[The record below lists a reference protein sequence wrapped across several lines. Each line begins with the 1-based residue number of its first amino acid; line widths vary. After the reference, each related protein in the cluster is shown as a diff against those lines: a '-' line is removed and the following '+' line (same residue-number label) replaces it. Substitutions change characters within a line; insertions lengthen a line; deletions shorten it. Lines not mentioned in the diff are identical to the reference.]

1 MLLYL
6 DTCIVIYLVEQHDV
20 YCPVIETPLP
30 IRPQTYVSVRW
41 WNWSAWSVTQLS
53 EIGQ

>member
-6 DTCIVIYLVEQHDV
+6 DTCIVIYLEQHDV
-20 YCPVIETPLP
+20 YCPFIGTALP
-30 IRPQTYVSVRW
+30 IRPQTYVSVRC
-41 WNWSAWSVTQLS
+41 WNWSAWSLTQLS